1 MYGEHENK
9 NVDVNSFI
17 QSIEMNRKKIKQR
30 EKRAKLKTIAF
41 YKKNQYLVVFAFY
54 SWYVDLCS

>member
-1 MYGEHENK
+1 MYGEHDNK

-30 EKRAKLKTIAF
+30 EKRAKLKTIPF
-41 YKKNQYLVVFAFY
+41 YKKNQ
-54 SWYVDLCS
+54 